1 MAVAAL
7 ILGILSV
14 VLSWIPVAGW
24 IMCLIMGVIAIVLG
38 ALGRTRQPDK
48 KGMAVAGMILGIIG
62 VVFSVVWLL
71 IAVACTA
78 AGVEFMEEGGLDA
91 LEEITDQIKEAVE

>member
-62 VVFSVVWLL
+62 VAFSIIWV
-71 IAVACTA
+71 VACGALA
-78 AGVEFMEEGGLDA
+78 ATGADALEEAGFD
-91 LEEITDQIKEAVE
+91 LEEITDKIKEATE

>member
-24 IMCLIMGVIAIVLG
+24 IMCLAMGIIAIVLG

-62 VVFSVVWLL
+62 VAFSIIWVL
-71 IAVACTA
+71 ACGAAFA
-78 AGVEFMEEGGLDA
+78 AGANA
-91 LEEITDQIKEAVE
+91 LEEAGIDVEEIADQIKEAVE